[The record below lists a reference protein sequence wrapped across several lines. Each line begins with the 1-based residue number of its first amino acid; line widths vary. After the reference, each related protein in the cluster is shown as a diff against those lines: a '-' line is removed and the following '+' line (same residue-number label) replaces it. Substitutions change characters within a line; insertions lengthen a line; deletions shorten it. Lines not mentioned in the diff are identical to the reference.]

1 MASRHHVTYDSADQ
15 GGGFKVHTT
24 SGLVEFKPSKR
35 GLHSLNMAEHGA
47 WQDDPAYA
55 CDNDNGDLKT

>member
-1 MASRHHVTYDSADQ
+1 M
-15 GGGFKVHTT
+15 FKVHTT
-24 SGLVEFKPSKR
+24 SGVVEFKPSKR

-55 CDNDNGDLKT
+55 CDNDNGDLKTDEEDGSNDFVMVQLW